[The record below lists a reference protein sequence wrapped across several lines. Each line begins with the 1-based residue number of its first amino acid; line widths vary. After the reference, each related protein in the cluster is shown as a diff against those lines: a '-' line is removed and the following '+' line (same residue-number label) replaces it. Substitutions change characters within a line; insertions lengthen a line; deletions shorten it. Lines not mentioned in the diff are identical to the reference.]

1 MTTAKSSDL
10 GARLFSYAVI
20 TDTHLNQ
27 GEDECNSPF
36 AVNKLANGRMRFV
49 VRDLNQRELAFVI
62 HLGDLLHPVPAIPH
76 LYARA
81 AALFN
86 QQISELRHPIY
97 LLPGNHDVG
106 DKPIDWGPAGV
117 VRDAF
122 LALWKEHFGA
132 NYQAF
137 THQGCRFVLL
147 DAQIINSGL
156 EAEAQQRRWL
166 EDELTNN
173 ADTRTFINLHYPPYL
188 TYPDEDE
195 HYDNLGEPG
204 RSWLLALLER
214 HDVEALFAGHVHN
227 FWYHRH
233 ADTDCY
239 LLPSTAF
246 VRQDYAEM
254 YRCAPPPGTEAG
266 RNDTSKLGYFIV
278 HMHERG
284 HLCEI
289 VRTYGTTAEP
299 DSPISPALKRVPAVH
314 PRHNALTRFG
324 FDMRQNWLEVI
335 EIPPSGGL
343 DEFDRKRTRNDYA
356 LMALLEMGVRR
367 LRLPARDLLDPA
379 HRARLDDLHRLGFL
393 FTLFSFGEPDQA
405 LRSAITGAGH
415 LLDAWEVAH
424 TWEQLPA
431 LASAV
436 SDTARTAG
444 VSLFL
449 SKLRSKDEMERGG
462 EKYYHMINHGFTV
475 DDSEQ
480 IAVLGAIAGV
490 DGVVFRVAG
499 EMSPWASA
507 REIGRL
513 VEAHGLQASLHVRMS
528 IGSPGSHQEDEAWV
542 AARALEALAAAA
554 GNRSV
559 YAYLDAF
566 SDIDRG
572 YFVRQ
577 GVVDRLYNPRPAF
590 HALKHLT
597 AGLLDS
603 AANGEFLPGD
613 DGVTLLDNA
622 GRRHVLVLDDDANQ
636 ALSLTGA
643 GRLIN
648 LGSGELGSA
657 RRSTDTLTPRTPYL
671 WIAD

>member
-1 MTTAKSSDL
+1 MTAAESPDL
-10 GARLFSYAVI
+10 GARLFSYGVI

-49 VRDLNQRELAFVI
+49 VRDLNARELAFVI

-76 LYARA
+76 LYGRA

-86 QQISELRHPIY
+86 EQISELRHPFY

-117 VRDAF
+117 VRDEF

-132 NYQAF
+132 NYQVF
-137 THQGCRFVLL
+137 IHQGCRFILL

-166 EDELTNN
+166 EDELSNN
-173 ADTRTFINLHYPPYL
+173 VGARTFINIHYPPYL
-188 TYPDEDE
+188 TYPDENE

-204 RSWLLALLER
+204 RSWLLGLLER
-214 HDVEALFAGHVHN
+214 HEVEALFAGHVHN
-227 FWYHRH
+227 FWYHRY
-233 ADTDCY
+233 ANTDCY

-266 RNDTSKLGYFIV
+266 RNDTPKLGYFIV

-289 VRTYGTTAEP
+289 VRTYGSTAEP
-299 DSPISPALKRVPAVH
+299 DSPIRPRAIRAPAVH
-314 PRHNALTRFG
+314 PRRNAFTRFG

-356 LMALLEMGVRR
+356 LMALLEMGARR

-379 HRARLDDLHRLGFL
+379 HRARLEDLHRLGVL
-393 FTLFSFGEPDQA
+393 FTLFSFGEPDEA
-405 LRSAITGAGH
+405 LGAAIADAGH

-424 TWEQLPA
+424 TWERLPD
-431 LASAV
+431 LAAAV
-436 SDTARTAG
+436 ADTARSAG
-444 VSLFL
+444 VALFV

-475 DDSEQ
+475 DDCEQ
-480 IAVLGAIAGV
+480 IATLGATAGV

-507 REIGRL
+507 AEIGPL
-513 VEAHGLQASLHVRMS
+513 VETHGLQASLHVRMS
-528 IGSPGSHQEDEAWV
+528 IGSPGSQQGDETWV
-542 AARALEALAAAA
+542 AGRALEALAATA
-554 GNRSV
+554 GNRSL

-566 SDIDRG
+566 ADIDRG
-572 YFVRQ
+572 YFARQ

-590 HALKHLT
+590 HALKHMT
-597 AGLLDS
+597 AALLDS
-603 AANGEFLPGD
+603 VASGEFRAGD
-613 DGVTLLDNA
+613 DSLTLLDES
-622 GRRHVLVLDDDANQ
+622 GRRHVLVLDDKSSQ
-636 ALSLTGA
+636 ALASAGGGQLISLC
-643 GRLIN
+643 
-648 LGSGELGSA
+648 SGERVPDVA
-657 RRSTDTLTPRTPYL
+657 STDTTTPYL
-671 WIAD
+671 WIDD

>member
-1 MTTAKSSDL
+1 MTPTKSRDL
-10 GARLFSYAVI
+10 GVRLFSYAVI

-27 GEDECNSPF
+27 GESECNSPF
-36 AVNKLANGRMRFV
+36 AVNKLANGRMRHV
-49 VRDLNQRELAFVI
+49 VRDLNQRGLEFVI

-76 LYARA
+76 LYAQA

-86 QQISELRHPIY
+86 QQISELQHPIY

-117 VRDAF
+117 VRDDF

-156 EAEAQQRRWL
+156 DAEAQQRQWL
-166 EDELTNN
+166 EHELTNN
-173 ADTRTFINLHYPPYL
+173 TVKRTFINIHYPPFL
-188 TYPDEDE
+188 TYADEDE

-214 HDVEALFAGHVHN
+214 HSVEALFAGHVHN

-233 ADTDCY
+233 ANTDCY

-254 YRCAPPPGTEAG
+254 YRCAPPAGTESG
-266 RNDTSKLGYFIV
+266 RNDTPKLGYFIV

-289 VRTYGTTAEP
+289 VRTYGSIAEP
-299 DSPISPALKRVPAVH
+299 DSPVQPVAIRAPAVH
-314 PRHNALTRFG
+314 PRHNSLTRFG
-324 FDMRQNWLEVI
+324 FDMRQNWLEVV

-379 HRARLDDLHRLGFL
+379 HRARLEDLHGLGFL
-393 FTLFSFGEPDQA
+393 FTLFSFGEPGQA
-405 LRSAITGAGH
+405 LRAAVSGAGH
-415 LLDAWEVAH
+415 LLDVWEIAH
-424 TWEQLPA
+424 TWEQLPG
-431 LASAV
+431 LAAAV
-436 SDTARTAG
+436 SDTARSAG
-444 VSLFL
+444 VTLFL

-475 DDSEQ
+475 DDSAQ
-480 IAVLGAIAGV
+480 IAVLGSTAGV

-507 REIGRL
+507 REIGHL
-513 VEAHGLQASLHVRMS
+513 IETHDLKASLHVRMS
-528 IGSPGSHQEDEAWV
+528 IGNPGAHQGDEIWV

-554 GNRSV
+554 GNTSIF
-559 YAYLDAF
+559 AYLDAF

-590 HALKHLT
+590 HALKYVT

-603 AANGEFLPGD
+603 VASGEFEAAN
-613 DGVTLLDNA
+613 DGLTLLDNA
-622 GRRHVLVLDDDANQ
+622 GRRHVLVLDEDDSQ
-636 ALSLTGA
+636 ARGPAGA
-643 GRLIN
+643 GQSIN
-648 LGSGELGSA
+648 LRSGERLQVDATSGSA
-657 RRSTDTLTPRTPYL
+657 MPPAPYL